1 MASFTANVSEIFAS
15 VQGEGAHVGRR
26 HLFVR
31 FGGCPLRCRYCDTPE
46 SLVATPSCRIIWEDQ
61 DCEFRENPF
70 DVAALDALVTARA
83 EREAHL
89 DALALTGGEPL
100 VQAGFLAAWLPTRR
114 LRVPVLLETAA
125 TLPAQLEKIVSFVD
139 IVSADIKLPSSSGEP
154 ACWAEHEACLRLSAG
169 RDVYVKMV
177 VDETTDPD
185 EVERGAR
192 LVASVNPD
200 IPVFLQP
207 ATGVGDERLRIS
219 AATLDRFYRRA
230 VRAGIGVRIVPQI
243 HKILGV
249 P

>member
-1 MASFTANVSEIFAS
+1 MASSTANVSELFAS

-31 FGGCPLRCRYCDTPE
+31 FGGCPLRCRYCDTPD
-46 SLVATPSCRIIWEDQ
+46 SLVATPRCRIIWEDQ
-61 DCEFRENPF
+61 HCEYRANPF
-70 DVAALDALVTARA
+70 DVGALDALVTLRA
-83 EREAHL
+83 EREARL

-100 VQAGFLAAWLPTRR
+100 AQAGFLAAWLPVRQ
-114 LRVPVLLETAA
+114 LRIPVLLETAA

-139 IVSADIKLPSSSGEP
+139 IVSADIKLPTSAGEP
-154 ACWAEHEACLRLSAG
+154 ACWAEHEACLRLSVG

-192 LVASVNPD
+192 LVANVRAD

-207 ATGVGDERLRIS
+207 ASDPGDGRLLIG

-230 VRAGIGVRIVPQI
+230 VRAGIDVRIVPQI